1 MSWLWAGGELL
12 VGVIVLVLWWLV
24 VKVAERRGR
33 DKPLTHMRFAV
44 LPSLLLLWLV
54 GGVVLILRGLG
65 VLG

>member
-12 VGVIVLVLWWLV
+12 AGVIVLVGLWLV
-24 VKVAERRGR
+24 VQFLERRGR
-33 DKPLTHMRFAV
+33 DKPLTQMRFAV

-65 VLG
+65 ALG